1 MEVNGY
7 KIKPKSELLG
17 ADLSSLDLEFSN
29 LAGANLK
36 QANLIFSSLSYSEL
50 SGALFC
56 EADLYRTDLSNSKC
70 NWANFDQCEANES
83 VFENADLSNAS
94 FEGAE
99 LSGSNFS
106 GVCLEAANLRGANL
120 ENAVFANAN
129 LNFADLTGA
138 NLSGA
143 VFNQATMS
151 SAKLVGSNMT
161 GAYLIGTDCTNS
173 DARGA
178 ILSKTVI
185 GRFDHP
191 VYFYNPQFVDELPS
205 DAMHDALVADAML
218 SDSKPDLVLDEYED
232 EIMSVLE
239 GEFPNFV
246 AANFFNTNLKGVNLG
261 QVILLGDGGQIDED
275 YASRTIF
282 RDAIL

>member
-36 QANLIFSSLSYSEL
+36 QANLIFSNLSYSEL

-106 GVCLEAANLRGANL
+106 SVCLEAANLRGANL
-120 ENAVFANAN
+120 ENAIFANAN

-143 VFNQATMS
+143 VFDQATMS

-282 RDAIL
+282 MDAIL